1 MSYLIVLVLAGSM
14 LFLMLIFAVLAGIG
28 QAVGWV
34 KEVDGLAMTTGDL
47 LLDLQQWLIDLLA
60 QDIGRLTMGLIG
72 VLIVVEFLVSFKE
85 WIS

>member
-1 MSYLIVLVLAGSM
+1 
-14 LFLMLIFAVLAGIG
+14 
-28 QAVGWV
+28 
-34 KEVDGLAMTTGDL
+34 MTTSDL

-85 WIS
+85 WISS